1 MSKNN
6 DKVSFWKLLNEKKII
21 IPIIQRDYAQGRE
34 GKEFLRERFLGQLF
48 DALKDNA
55 NPLVLDFVYGSVEN
69 NTLYPLDGQQRLTT
83 LWLLHWYLALCAG
96 TLSEDKKVLERFSY
110 ETRISSRTFC
120 QKLCG
125 VTQSY
130 QPQTHGIATFVRNQ
144 TWFYSAYEQDP
155 TIQSMLRML
164 NGTDISDSNKMDITD
179 GIEEYCIK
187 TGLTQEKAKNLL
199 DRLKDEDAPICF
211 YLLNMKDK
219 NMSLTDD
226 LYIKMNAR
234 GKVLTDFENFKVDLL
249 KYKTSDKEHLIPEN
263 DMSDESFSL
272 LLDTRWT
279 DLFWHYHSTD
289 CHIDEIYMSFLNRF
303 FLNWYIANTDKSADE
318 VISSNLYKVLSAAET
333 GKGSHYRYQS
343 ISIYEPA
350 LRTECIK
357 ALGKCLNH
365 MCDLYQNTEG
375 GNNKQKL
382 QTIDALFMPYWEE
395 FAENEESDKANKIF
409 SFIPRYATDD
419 NTNTPIPIT
428 LKQQVVFHSICVYLV
443 NCEKV
448 ETDKLKDWVHFVWN
462 MVENSDLDS
471 EQSVRAIRFFDKDVD
486 TLLGLRDK
494 TTSCPACRDIIA
506 HLAEID
512 EGEIK
517 KVFGRRQLL
526 EEIAKAKQIK
536 QDPAWKDTIHEAE
549 KTAFFKGAITF
560 LFNNEK
566 GETDWNNFD
575 TKWRT
580 AKKLFDKGGVKADKI
595 VNAMQTLYSYCNNW
609 YPQLWWHAKIFNCK
623 ANTWKDILTKVD
635 EYNQYV
641 YAEPVYHLLM
651 GEGPSIERK
660 SDRRLRLLSSRSLIE
675 HLVKENP
682 KGQDMYIRYPHD
694 SLYYCGRKYGVMLS
708 YPERDKCLNELLNI
722 GKIDLT
728 EPNERI
734 IISKDEY
741 GDEDVVFWGSLDINF
756 VYYPE
761 NGEPLHLQWYQGG
774 SSAEYE
780 IYLMNEDWKYKIRP
794 TPLENEKGDRKRL
807 YCFNFNIDESSG
819 ESLVKQFCIQA
830 ETEFAEFI
838 KNPAYSAGFFFDYNT
853 VTKPEH
859 ACPLKSH

>member
-6 DKVSFWKLLNEKKII
+6 DKVSFWKLLNDKKIV

-48 DALKDNA
+48 DALKGTK
-55 NPLVLDFVYGSVEN
+55 PLVLDFVYGSVEAD
-69 NTLYPLDGQQRLTT
+69 TFYPLDGQQRLTA
-83 LWLLHWYLALCAG
+83 LWLLHWYLALYAG
-96 TLSEDKKVLERFSY
+96 TLPEDGKMLKRFSY

-125 VTQSY
+125 ITQPY
-130 QPQTHGIATFVRNQ
+130 KPQKHGIATFVRNQ

-187 TGLTQEKAKNLL
+187 TGLTKEKAKELL
-199 DRLKDEDAPICF
+199 KRLKGEDAPISF
-211 YLLNMKDK
+211 YLLSMEDK
-219 NMSLTDD
+219 NMPLTDD

-249 KYKTSDKEHLIPEN
+249 KYKLSSGKCLIPEN
-263 DMSDESFSL
+263 DMSNESFSL

-279 DLFWHYHSTD
+279 DLFWRYHSTD

-303 FLNWYIANTDKSADE
+303 FLNWYIANKDESADK
-318 VISSNLYKVLSAAET
+318 VISSDLYKVLSAAEI
-333 GKGSHYRYQS
+333 GKGSHYRYLS

-350 LRTECIK
+350 LTGECIE
-357 ALGKCLNH
+357 ALSKCLNR
-365 MCDLYQNTEG
+365 MCDLYNNAKG
-375 GNNKQKL
+375 DNKQKL
-382 QTIDALFMPYWEE
+382 QAINPLFMPYWEE
-395 FAENEESDKANKIF
+395 VAENGESDKANKIF
-409 SFIPRYATDD
+409 SFIPRYVTDD
-419 NTNTPIPIT
+419 NTNTPVPIT
-428 LKQQVVFHSICVYLV
+428 LKQQVVFHAICVYLT

-448 ETDKLKDWVHFVWN
+448 ETENLKDWMHFVWN
-462 MVENSDLDS
+462 MVENSYLDS
-471 EQSVRAIRFFDKDVD
+471 KQSVGAIRFFDKELNKLPKIENHIAPDPD
-486 TLLGLRDK
+486 I
-494 TTSCPACRDIIA
+494 ACKDIIA
-506 HLAEID
+506 YLAALN
-512 EGEIK
+512 EGQIND
-517 KVFGRRQLL
+517 VFGRRQLL

-536 QDPAWKDTIHEAE
+536 QNHDWKNKIHEAE
-549 KTAFFKGAITF
+549 KAAFFKGAIAF

-595 VNAMQTLYSYCNNW
+595 VNAMQTLYSYCNDNDW
-609 YPQLWWHAKIFNCK
+609 DSQFNKDAKIFNGK
-623 ANTWKDILTKVD
+623 ANTWKDQILTKVVGD
-635 EYNQYV
+635 NKYV
-641 YAEPVYHLLM
+641 YAEPVHHLLM
-651 GEGPSIERK
+651 GEGPSTERK

-708 YPERDKCLNELLNI
+708 YEKRDKCLNKLLENNKIELISDWNK
-722 GKIDLT
+722 KID
-728 EPNERI
+728 I
-734 IISKDEY
+734 GKDEY
-741 GDEDVVFWGSLDINF
+741 GDEDVVFWGDLNINF

-780 IYLMNEDWKYKIRP
+780 IYLMNEDWTYKMRA
-794 TPLENEKGDRKRL
+794 TPLEDEGDRKRY
-807 YCFNFNIDESSG
+807 YCFNLHIDESSG
-819 ESLVKQFCIQA
+819 ELSGKSLADQFCKQVK
-830 ETEFAEFI
+830 EEFGEFI
-838 KNPAYSAGFFFDYNT
+838 KNPA
-853 VTKPEH
+853 K
-859 ACPLKSH
+859 

>member
-120 QKLCG
+120 QKLCS

-187 TGLTQEKAKNLL
+187 TGLTKEKAKELL
-199 DRLKDEDAPICF
+199 KRLKGEDAPISF
-211 YLLNMKDK
+211 YLLNMEDK
-219 NMSLTDD
+219 NMPLTDD

-249 KYKTSDKEHLIPEN
+249 KYKVSDKEHLIPEN

-279 DLFWHYHSTD
+279 DLFWHCHSTD

-303 FLNWYIANTDKSADE
+303 FLNWYIANTDGSADK
-318 VISSNLYKVLSAAET
+318 VISSDLYKVLSAAEI
-333 GKGSHYRYQS
+333 GKGSHYRYLS

-350 LRTECIK
+350 LTGECIE
-357 ALGKCLNH
+357 ALSKCLNR
-365 MCDLYQNTEG
+365 MCDLY
-375 GNNKQKL
+375 NNAKGDN
-382 QTIDALFMPYWEE
+382 INPLFMPYWEE
-395 FAENEESDKANKIF
+395 VAENGESDKANKIF

-419 NTNTPIPIT
+419 NTNTPVPIT
-428 LKQQVVFHSICVYLV
+428 LKQQVVFHAICVYLT
-443 NCEKV
+443 NCKEV

-462 MVENSDLDS
+462 MAENSYMDS
-471 EQSVRAIRFFDKDVD
+471 EQSVGAIRFFDTELNKLPKIENNEAPDQASD
-486 TLLGLRDK
+486 N
-494 TTSCPACRDIIA
+494 IIDY
-506 HLAEID
+506 LAGID
-512 EGEIK
+512 EGQIK
-517 KVFGRRQLL
+517 NVFGRRQLL

-536 QDPAWKDTIHEAE
+536 QNHDWKNKIHEAE
-549 KTAFFKGAITF
+549 KAAFFKGAIAF
-560 LFNNEK
+560 LFINEK
-566 GETDWNNFD
+566 GETDWTNFD
-575 TKWRT
+575 TKWKT
-580 AKKLFDKGGVKADKI
+580 AQQLFDKDGVKADKM
-595 VNAMQTLYSYCNNW
+595 VDAMHTLYSYCDDW
-609 YPQLWWHAKIFNCK
+609 GSQFWWNAKIFNGK
-623 ANTWKDILTKVD
+623 ASTWKDQILTKVVGD
-635 EYNQYV
+635 NKYV
-641 YAEPVYHLLM
+641 YAKPVHYLLM
-651 GEGPSIERK
+651 RVGPSKERK
-660 SDRRLRLLSSRSLIE
+660 EDRWLRLLSSKSLIE
-675 HLVKENP
+675 HLVAENAQ
-682 KGQDMYIRYPHD
+682 GLDMYIRSPHD
-694 SLYYCGRKYGVMLS
+694 ALYYCGRKYGVMLS
-708 YPERDKCLNELLNI
+708 YQERDKCLNELKNE
-722 GKIDLT
+722 GKIKLT
-728 EPNERI
+728 DQNEPI
-734 IISKDEY
+734 IIPKDEY
-741 GDEDVVFWGSLDINF
+741 GDEDVVFWGDLNINF

-774 SSAEYE
+774 SSAEYD
-780 IYLMNEDWKYKIRP
+780 IYLMNEDWTYKIRP
-794 TPLENEKGDRKRL
+794 TPLEDEGDRKRL
-807 YCFNFNIDESSG
+807 YCFNLHIDESSG
-819 ESLVKQFCIQA
+819 KSLVKQFCIQA

-838 KNPAYSAGFFFDYNT
+838 KNPA
-853 VTKPEH
+853 E
-859 ACPLKSH
+859 

>member
-120 QKLCG
+120 QKLCS

-187 TGLTQEKAKNLL
+187 TGLTKEKAKELL
-199 DRLKDEDAPICF
+199 KRLKGEDAPISF
-211 YLLNMKDK
+211 YLLSMEDK
-219 NMSLTDD
+219 NMPLTDD

-249 KYKTSDKEHLIPEN
+249 KYKLSSEKCLIPEN
-263 DMSDESFSL
+263 DMSNESFSL

-279 DLFWHYHSTD
+279 DLFWLYHSTD

-303 FLNWYIANTDKSADE
+303 FLNWYIANTDGSADK

-333 GKGSHYRYQS
+333 RKGSHYRYLS

-350 LRTECIK
+350 LTGECIE
-357 ALGKCLNH
+357 ALSKCLNR
-365 MCDLYQNTEG
+365 MCDLYNNAKG
-375 GNNKQKL
+375 DNKQKL
-382 QTIDALFMPYWEE
+382 QAINPLFMPYWEE
-395 FAENEESDKANKIF
+395 VAENGESDKANKIF
-409 SFIPRYATDD
+409 SFIPRYVTDD
-419 NTNTPIPIT
+419 NTNTPVPIT
-428 LKQQVVFHSICVYLV
+428 LKQQVVFHAICVYLT

-448 ETDKLKDWVHFVWN
+448 ETENLKDWMHFVWN
-462 MVENSDLDS
+462 MVENSYLDS
-471 EQSVRAIRFFDKDVD
+471 KQSVGAIRFFDKELNKLPKIENHIAPDPD
-486 TLLGLRDK
+486 I
-494 TTSCPACRDIIA
+494 ACKDIIA
-506 HLAEID
+506 YLAALN
-512 EGEIK
+512 EGQIND
-517 KVFGRRQLL
+517 VFGRRQLL

-536 QDPAWKDTIHEAE
+536 QYGWKDKIHKAE
-549 KTAFFKGAITF
+549 KTAFFKGAIAF

-575 TKWRT
+575 TKRDT
-580 AKKLFDKGGVKADKI
+580 AQQLFDKDGVKADKI
-595 VNAMQTLYSYCNNW
+595 VDAMQTLYSYCDDW
-609 YPQLWWHAKIFNCK
+609 DSQFWWNATIFNGK
-623 ANTWKDILTKVD
+623 ANTWKDQILTKVVGD
-635 EYNQYV
+635 NKYV
-641 YAEPVYHLLM
+641 YAEPVHHLLM
-651 GEGPSIERK
+651 GEGPSTERK

-694 SLYYCGRKYGVMLS
+694 SLYYCGRKYGVILS

-734 IISKDEY
+734 IIPKDEY
-741 GDEDVVFWGSLDINF
+741 GDEDVVFWDDLNINF

-780 IYLMNEDWKYKIRP
+780 IYLMNEDWTYKIRP
-794 TPLENEKGDRKRL
+794 TPLENGQGDRKRF
-807 YCFNFNIDESSG
+807 YCFNLNIDESSD
-819 ESLVKQFCIQA
+819 ESLADQFCSQV

-838 KNPAYSAGFFFDYNT
+838 EQASHKKNPA
-853 VTKPEH
+853 K
-859 ACPLKSH
+859 

>member
-1 MSKNN
+1 MSMNN
-6 DKVSFWKLLNEKKII
+6 DKVSFWKLLNDKKIV

-34 GKEFLRERFLGQLF
+34 GREFLRERFLGQLF
-48 DALKDNA
+48 DALKGTK
-55 NPLVLDFVYGSVEN
+55 PLVLDFVYGSVEN

-120 QKLCG
+120 QKLCS

-187 TGLTQEKAKNLL
+187 TGLTKEKAKELL
-199 DRLKDEDAPICF
+199 ERLKGEDAPISF
-211 YLLNMKDK
+211 YLLNMEDK
-219 NMSLTDD
+219 NMPLADD

-249 KYKTSDKEHLIPEN
+249 KYKLSSGKCLIPEN
-263 DMSDESFSL
+263 DMSNESFSL

-279 DLFWHYHSTD
+279 DLFWLYRSTD

-303 FLNWYIANTDKSADE
+303 FLNWYIANTDGSADK
-318 VISSNLYKVLSAAET
+318 VISSDLYKVLSAAEI
-333 GKGSHYRYQS
+333 GKGSHYRYLS

-350 LRTECIK
+350 LTGECIE
-357 ALGKCLNH
+357 ALSKCLNR
-365 MCDLYQNTEG
+365 MCDLY
-375 GNNKQKL
+375 NNAKGDN
-382 QTIDALFMPYWEE
+382 INPLFMPYWEE
-395 FAENEESDKANKIF
+395 VAENGESDKANKIF
-409 SFIPRYATDD
+409 SFIPRYVTDD
-419 NTNTPIPIT
+419 NTNTPVPIT
-428 LKQQVVFHSICVYLV
+428 LKQQVVFHAICVYLT
-443 NCEKV
+443 NCKEV

-462 MVENSDLDS
+462 MAENSYMDS
-471 EQSVRAIRFFDKDVD
+471 EQSVGAIRFFDTELNKLPKIENNEAPDQASD
-486 TLLGLRDK
+486 N
-494 TTSCPACRDIIA
+494 IIDY
-506 HLAEID
+506 LAGID
-512 EGEIK
+512 EGQIK
-517 KVFGRRQLL
+517 NVFGRRQLL

-580 AKKLFDKGGVKADKI
+580 AKKLFDKGGVKADKT
-595 VNAMQTLYSYCNNW
+595 VAAMQTLYSYCDDW
-609 YPQLWWHAKIFNCK
+609 GSQFWWNAKIFNGK
-623 ANTWKDILTKVD
+623 ASTWKEQILTKVD
-635 EYNQYV
+635 GENKYV
-641 YAEPVYHLLM
+641 YAKPVHYLLLM
-651 GEGPSIERK
+651 GAKPSKERK
-660 SDRRLRLLSSRSLIE
+660 EDRRLRLLSSNSLIE
-675 HLVKENP
+675 HLVRKNP

-694 SLYYCGRKYGVMLS
+694 SLYYCGRKYGVMLGFQK
-708 YPERDKCLNELLNI
+708 RDECLNKLKNE
-722 GKIDLT
+722 GKIKLT
-728 EPNERI
+728 DQNEPI
-734 IISKDEY
+734 IIPKDEY
-741 GDEDVVFWGSLDINF
+741 GDEDAVFWGDLNINF
-756 VYYPE
+756 DYYPE

-774 SSAEYE
+774 SSTEYE
-780 IYLMNEDWKYKIRP
+780 IYLMNEDWTYKMRA
-794 TPLENEKGDRKRL
+794 TPLEDEGDRKRY
-807 YCFNFNIDESSG
+807 YCFNLNIDESSG

-838 KNPAYSAGFFFDYNT
+838 KNPA
-853 VTKPEH
+853 E
-859 ACPLKSH
+859 

>member
-120 QKLCG
+120 QKLCS

-187 TGLTQEKAKNLL
+187 TGLTKEKAKELL
-199 DRLKDEDAPICF
+199 KRLKGEDAPISF
-211 YLLNMKDK
+211 YLLNMEDK
-219 NMSLTDD
+219 NMPLTDD

-249 KYKTSDKEHLIPEN
+249 KYKLPSGEYLIPEN

-279 DLFWHYHSTD
+279 DLFWHYRSTE

-303 FLNWYIANTDKSADE
+303 FLNWHIAHPDKSADK
-318 VISSNLYKVLSAAET
+318 VISSDLYKVLSAAEI
-333 GKGSHYRYQS
+333 GKGSHYRYLS

-350 LRTECIK
+350 LTGECIE
-357 ALGKCLNH
+357 ALSKCLNR
-365 MCDLYQNTEG
+365 MCDLY
-375 GNNKQKL
+375 NNAKGDN
-382 QTIDALFMPYWEE
+382 INPLFMPYWEE
-395 FAENEESDKANKIF
+395 VAENGESDKANKIF
-409 SFIPRYATDD
+409 SFIPRYVTDD
-419 NTNTPIPIT
+419 NTNTPVPIT
-428 LKQQVVFHSICVYLV
+428 LKQQVVFHAICVYLT
-443 NCEKV
+443 NCKEV

-462 MVENSDLDS
+462 MAENSYMDS
-471 EQSVRAIRFFDKDVD
+471 EQSVGAIRFFDTELNKLPKIENNEAPDQASD
-486 TLLGLRDK
+486 N
-494 TTSCPACRDIIA
+494 IIDY
-506 HLAEID
+506 LAGID
-512 EGEIK
+512 EGQIK
-517 KVFGRRQLL
+517 NVFGRRQLL

-536 QDPAWKDTIHEAE
+536 QNHDWKNKIHEAE
-549 KTAFFKGAITF
+549 KAAFFKGAIAF
-560 LFNNEK
+560 LFINEK
-566 GETDWNNFD
+566 GETDWTNFD
-575 TKWRT
+575 TKWKT
-580 AKKLFDKGGVKADKI
+580 AQQLFDKDGVKANKMVD
-595 VNAMQTLYSYCNNW
+595 AMHTLYSYCDDWGSQFWW
-609 YPQLWWHAKIFNCK
+609 YAKIFNGK
-623 ANTWKDILTKVD
+623 ASTWKDQILTKVVGD
-635 EYNQYV
+635 NKYV
-641 YAEPVYHLLM
+641 YAKPVHYLLM
-651 GEGPSIERK
+651 RVGPSKERK
-660 SDRRLRLLSSRSLIE
+660 EDRWLRLLSSKSLIE
-675 HLVKENP
+675 HLVAENAQ
-682 KGQDMYIRYPHD
+682 GLDMYIRSPHD
-694 SLYYCGRKYGVMLS
+694 ALHYCGRKYGVMLDFQK
-708 YPERDKCLNELLNI
+708 RDECLNKLKNE
-722 GKIDLT
+722 GKIKLT
-728 EPNERI
+728 DQNEPI
-734 IISKDEY
+734 IIPKDEY
-741 GDEDVVFWGSLDINF
+741 GDEDVVFWGDLNINF

-780 IYLMNEDWKYKIRP
+780 IYLMNEDWTYKIRP
-794 TPLENEKGDRKRL
+794 TPLENGLGDRKRF
-807 YCFNFNIDESSG
+807 YCFNLNIDESSG
-819 ESLVKQFCIQA
+819 ESLANQFCSQV

-838 KNPAYSAGFFFDYNT
+838 K
-853 VTKPEH
+853 
-859 ACPLKSH
+859 

>member
-1 MSKNN
+1 MSMNN
-6 DKVSFWKLLNEKKII
+6 DKVSFWKLLNDKKIV

-34 GKEFLRERFLGQLF
+34 GREFLRERFLGQLF

-55 NPLVLDFVYGSVEN
+55 TPLVLDFVYGSVEGD
-69 NTLYPLDGQQRLTT
+69 TFYPLDGQQRLTT

-120 QKLCG
+120 QKLCS

-187 TGLTQEKAKNLL
+187 TGLTKEKAKELL
-199 DRLKDEDAPICF
+199 KRLKGEDAPISF
-211 YLLNMKDK
+211 YLLNMEDK
-219 NMSLTDD
+219 NMPLTDD

-249 KYKTSDKEHLIPEN
+249 KYKLPSGEYLIPEN

-279 DLFWHYHSTD
+279 DLFWHYRSTE

-303 FLNWYIANTDKSADE
+303 FLNWHIAHPDKSADKG
-318 VISSNLYKVLSAAET
+318 ISSDLYKVLSAAEI

-343 ISIYEPA
+343 ISIYEPSLKA
-350 LRTECIK
+350 GCIK
-357 ALGKCLNH
+357 ALSKCLNR
-365 MCDLYQNTEG
+365 MCDLYQNAEG
-375 GNNKQKL
+375 GDNKQKL
-382 QTIDALFMPYWEE
+382 QAIDALFMPYWEE
-395 FAENEESDKANKIF
+395 FAENGESDKANKIF

-419 NTNTPIPIT
+419 NTNTPVPIT
-428 LKQQVVFHSICVYLV
+428 LKQQVVFHAICVYLT

-448 ETDKLKDWVHFVWN
+448 ETENLKDWMHFVWN
-462 MVENSDLDS
+462 MVENSYLDS
-471 EQSVRAIRFFDKDVD
+471 KQSVGAIRFFDKELNKLPKIENHIAPDPD
-486 TLLGLRDK
+486 I
-494 TTSCPACRDIIA
+494 ACKDIIA
-506 HLAEID
+506 YLAALN
-512 EGEIK
+512 EGQIND
-517 KVFGRRQLL
+517 VFGRRQLL

-536 QDPAWKDTIHEAE
+536 QYGWKDKIHKAE

-575 TKWRT
+575 TKRDT
-580 AKKLFDKGGVKADKI
+580 AQQLFDKDGVKADKT
-595 VNAMQTLYSYCNNW
+595 VEAMQTLYSYCDNW
-609 YPQLWWHAKIFNCK
+609 GSQFWWNAKIFNGK
-623 ANTWKDILTKVD
+623 ASTWKEQILTKVD
-635 EYNQYV
+635 GENKYV
-641 YAEPVYHLLM
+641 YAKPVHHLLM
-651 GEGPSIERK
+651 GEGPSTERK
-660 SDRRLRLLSSRSLIE
+660 SDRQLRLLSSRSLIE

-694 SLYYCGRKYGVMLS
+694 SLYYCGKKFGVMLYYES
-708 YPERDKCLNELLNI
+708 RDKCLNELLKNN
-722 GKIDLT
+722 KIKLLAGQ
-728 EPNERI
+728 NEK
-734 IISKDEY
+734 ISIKNDDGNEV
-741 GDEDVVFWGSLDINF
+741 DAVFWGDLNINF
-756 VYYPE
+756 DYYPE

-774 SSAEYE
+774 SSTEYE
-780 IYLMNEDWKYKIRP
+780 IYLMNEDWTYKMRA
-794 TPLENEKGDRKRL
+794 TPLEDEGDRKRY
-807 YCFNFNIDESSG
+807 YCFNLHIDESSG
-819 ESLVKQFCIQA
+819 ELSGKSLADQFCKQVK
-830 ETEFAEFI
+830 EEFGEFI
-838 KNPAYSAGFFFDYNT
+838 KNPA
-853 VTKPEH
+853 K
-859 ACPLKSH
+859 

>member
-6 DKVSFWKLLNEKKII
+6 DKVSFWKLLSEKKII

-83 LWLLHWYLALCAG
+83 LWLLHWYLALCAE
-96 TLSEDKKVLERFSY
+96 TLSEDKKVLEKFSY

-125 VTQSY
+125 ITSY
-130 QPQTHGIATFVRNQ
+130 QPQKHGNIATFIRNQ

-187 TGLTQEKAKNLL
+187 TGLTKEKAKELL
-199 DRLKDEDAPICF
+199 KRLKGEAAPIGF
-211 YLLNMKDK
+211 YLLNMEDK
-219 NMSLTDD
+219 NMPLADD

-249 KYKTSDKEHLIPEN
+249 KYKLPSGEYLIPEN
-263 DMSDESFSL
+263 YMSDESFSL

-279 DLFWHYHSTD
+279 DLFWHYRSTE

-303 FLNWYIANTDKSADE
+303 FLNWHIAHPDKSADK
-318 VISSNLYKVLSAAET
+318 VISSDLYKVLSAAEI

-343 ISIYEPA
+343 ISIYEPSLKA
-350 LRTECIK
+350 GCIK
-357 ALGKCLNH
+357 ALSKCLNR
-365 MCDLYQNTEG
+365 MCDLYQNAEG
-375 GNNKQKL
+375 GDNKQKL
-382 QTIDALFMPYWEE
+382 QAIDALFMPYWEE
-395 FAENEESDKANKIF
+395 FAENGESDKANKIF

-419 NTNTPIPIT
+419 NTNTPVPIT
-428 LKQQVVFHSICVYLV
+428 LKQQVVFHAICVYLT
-443 NCEKV
+443 NCKEV
-448 ETDKLKDWVHFVWN
+448 ETDKLKDWMHFVWN
-462 MVENSDLDS
+462 MVENSYLDS
-471 EQSVRAIRFFDKDVD
+471 KQSVGAIRFFDKELNKLPKIENHIAPDPD
-486 TLLGLRDK
+486 I
-494 TTSCPACRDIIA
+494 ACKDIIA
-506 HLAEID
+506 YLAALN
-512 EGEIK
+512 EGQIND
-517 KVFGRRQLL
+517 VFGRRQLL

-536 QDPAWKDTIHEAE
+536 QYGWKDKIHKAE
-549 KTAFFKGAITF
+549 KTAFFKGAIAF

-575 TKWRT
+575 TKRDT
-580 AKKLFDKGGVKADKI
+580 AQQLFDKDGVKADKI
-595 VNAMQTLYSYCNNW
+595 VDAMQTLYSYCDNW
-609 YPQLWWHAKIFNCK
+609 DSQFWWNATIFNGK
-623 ANTWKDILTKVD
+623 ANTWKDQILTKVVGD
-635 EYNQYV
+635 NKYV
-641 YAEPVYHLLM
+641 YAEPVHHLLM
-651 GEGPSIERK
+651 GEGPSTERK

-694 SLYYCGRKYGVMLS
+694 SLYYCGRKYGVMLN
-708 YPERDKCLNELLNI
+708 YQKRDKCLNELLKNN
-722 GKIDLT
+722 KIKLLAGQN
-728 EPNERI
+728 EPI
-734 IISKDEY
+734 IIPKDEY
-741 GDEDVVFWGSLDINF
+741 GDEDVVFWGDLNINF

-780 IYLMNEDWKYKIRP
+780 IYLMNEDWTYKIRP
-794 TPLENEKGDRKRL
+794 TPLENGLGDRKRF
-807 YCFNFNIDESSG
+807 YCFNLNIDESSG

-838 KNPAYSAGFFFDYNT
+838 KNPA
-853 VTKPEH
+853 E
-859 ACPLKSH
+859 

>member
-6 DKVSFWKLLNEKKII
+6 DKVSFWKLLNDKKIV

-48 DALKDNA
+48 DALKDDA
-55 NPLVLDFVYGSVEN
+55 KPLVLDFVYGSVEGD
-69 NTLYPLDGQQRLTT
+69 TFYPLDGQQRLTT

-96 TLSEDKKVLERFSY
+96 TLPEDKAVLERFSY

-125 VTQSY
+125 ITSY
-130 QPQTHGIATFVRNQ
+130 QPQKHGNIATFIRNQ

-179 GIEEYCIK
+179 GIEEYCIQAEE
-187 TGLTQEKAKNLL
+187 LTKEKAKELL
-199 DRLKDEDAPICF
+199 DRLKSEDAPICF
-211 YLLNMKDK
+211 YLLNMEDK
-219 NMSLTDD
+219 NMPLTDD

-249 KYKTSDKEHLIPEN
+249 KKIDELPNKEWNPEN
-263 DMSDESFSL
+263 GMSKESFSL

-279 DLFWHYHSTD
+279 DLFWHYRSAE
-289 CHIDEIYMSFLNRF
+289 CHIDEIYLNFLNRF
-303 FLNWYIANTDKSADE
+303 FLNWYIARCNTDATPEE
-318 VISSNLYKVLSAAET
+318 VTARDFYKQLSAAIN
-333 GKGSHYRYQS
+333 GKNKDYRYQS
-343 ISIYEPA
+343 ISIYNQV
-350 LRTECIK
+350 LTRECI
-357 ALGKCLNH
+357 ASLQTCLNRL
-365 MCDLYQNTEG
+365 CDLYQNVEG
-375 GNNKQKL
+375 GDNKQKL
-382 QTIDALFMPYWEE
+382 QAIDALFMPYWEE
-395 FAENEESDKANKIF
+395 FAENGESDKANKIF

-419 NTNTPIPIT
+419 NTNTPVPIT
-428 LKQQVVFHSICVYLV
+428 LKQQVVFHAICVYLT
-443 NCEKV
+443 NCKEV

-462 MVENSDLDS
+462 MAENSYMDS
-471 EQSVRAIRFFDKDVD
+471 EQKSVGAIRFFDTELNKLPKIENNEAPDQASD
-486 TLLGLRDK
+486 N
-494 TTSCPACRDIIA
+494 IIDY
-506 HLAEID
+506 LAGID
-512 EGEIK
+512 EGQIK
-517 KVFGRRQLL
+517 NGFGRRQLL

-536 QDPAWKDTIHEAE
+536 QNHDWKNKIHEAE
-549 KTAFFKGAITF
+549 KAAFFKGAIAF

-595 VNAMQTLYSYCNNW
+595 VNAMQTLYSYCNDNDW
-609 YPQLWWHAKIFNCK
+609 DSQFNKDAKIFNGK
-623 ANTWKDILTKVD
+623 ANTWKDQILTKVVGD
-635 EYNQYV
+635 NKYV
-641 YAEPVYHLLM
+641 YAEPVHHLLM
-651 GEGPSIERK
+651 GEGPSTERK

-694 SLYYCGRKYGVMLS
+694 SLYYCGWKYGVMLS
-708 YPERDKCLNELLNI
+708 YEKRDKCLNKLLENNKI
-722 GKIDLT
+722 KLISDWNKKID
-728 EPNERI
+728 I
-734 IISKDEY
+734 GKDEY
-741 GDEDVVFWGSLDINF
+741 GDEDVVFWGDLNINF

-780 IYLMNEDWKYKIRP
+780 IYLMNEDWGYKIR
-794 TPLENEKGDRKRL
+794 TTHMEKEHDDRKRY
-807 YCFNFNIDESSG
+807 YCFNFNIDESSD
-819 ESLVKQFCIQA
+819 ESLADQFCKQV
-830 ETEFAEFI
+830 EEEFAEFI
-838 KNPAYSAGFFFDYNT
+838 K
-853 VTKPEH
+853 
-859 ACPLKSH
+859 

>member
-120 QKLCG
+120 QKLCS

-187 TGLTQEKAKNLL
+187 TGLTKEKAKELL
-199 DRLKDEDAPICF
+199 ERLKGEDAPISF
-211 YLLNMKDK
+211 YLLNMEDK
-219 NMSLTDD
+219 NMPLADD

-249 KYKTSDKEHLIPEN
+249 KYKLSSGKCLIPEN
-263 DMSDESFSL
+263 DMSNESFSL

-279 DLFWHYHSTD
+279 DLFWLYRSTD
-289 CHIDEIYMSFLNRF
+289 CHIDEIYMSFLNHF
-303 FLNWYIANTDKSADE
+303 FLNWYIANTDGSADK
-318 VISSNLYKVLSAAET
+318 VISSDLYKVLSAAEI
-333 GKGSHYRYQS
+333 GKGSHYRYLS

-350 LRTECIK
+350 LTGECIE
-357 ALGKCLNH
+357 ALSKCLNR
-365 MCDLYQNTEG
+365 MCDLYNNAKG
-375 GNNKQKL
+375 DNKQKL
-382 QTIDALFMPYWEE
+382 QAINPLFMPYWEE
-395 FAENEESDKANKIF
+395 VAENGESDKANKIF
-409 SFIPRYATDD
+409 SFIPRYVTDD
-419 NTNTPIPIT
+419 NTNTPVPIT
-428 LKQQVVFHSICVYLV
+428 LKQQVVFHAICVYLT

-462 MVENSDLDS
+462 MVENSYLDS
-471 EQSVRAIRFFDKDVD
+471 KQSVGAIRFFDKELNKLPKIENHIAPDPD
-486 TLLGLRDK
+486 I
-494 TTSCPACRDIIA
+494 ACKDIIA
-506 HLAEID
+506 YLAALN
-512 EGEIK
+512 EGQIND
-517 KVFGRRQLL
+517 VFGRRQLL

-536 QDPAWKDTIHEAE
+536 QYGWKDKIHKAE
-549 KTAFFKGAITF
+549 KAAFFKGAIAF

-566 GETDWNNFD
+566 GETDWAKFNK
-575 TKWRT
+575 KWET
-580 AKKLFDKGGVKADKI
+580 AQELFDKDGVKADKT
-595 VNAMQTLYSYCNNW
+595 VAAMQTLYSYCDDW
-609 YPQLWWHAKIFNCK
+609 GSQFWWNAKIFNGK
-623 ANTWKDILTKVD
+623 ASTWKEQILTKVD
-635 EYNQYV
+635 GENKYV
-641 YAEPVYHLLM
+641 YAKPVHYLLM
-651 GEGPSIERK
+651 GAEPSKERK
-660 SDRRLRLLSSRSLIE
+660 EDRRLRLLSSNSLIE

-694 SLYYCGRKYGVMLS
+694 SLYYCGKKFGVMLYYES
-708 YPERDKCLNELLNI
+708 RDKCLNELLKNN
-722 GKIDLT
+722 KIKLLAGQ
-728 EPNERI
+728 NEK
-734 IISKDEY
+734 ISIKNDDGNEV
-741 GDEDVVFWGSLDINF
+741 DAVFWGDLNINF
-756 VYYPE
+756 DYYPE

-774 SSAEYE
+774 SSTEYE
-780 IYLMNEDWKYKIRP
+780 IYLMNEDWTYKMRA
-794 TPLENEKGDRKRL
+794 TPLEDEGDRKRY
-807 YCFNFNIDESSG
+807 YCFNLHIDESSG
-819 ESLVKQFCIQA
+819 ELSGKSLADQFCKQVK
-830 ETEFAEFI
+830 EEFGEFI
-838 KNPAYSAGFFFDYNT
+838 KNPA
-853 VTKPEH
+853 E
-859 ACPLKSH
+859 

>member
-48 DALKDNA
+48 DALKGTK
-55 NPLVLDFVYGSVEN
+55 PLVLDFVYGSVEAD
-69 NTLYPLDGQQRLTT
+69 TFYPLDGQQRLTA

-96 TLSEDKKVLERFSY
+96 TLSEEDKKVLERFSY

-120 QKLCG
+120 QKLCS

-187 TGLTQEKAKNLL
+187 TGLTKEKAKELL
-199 DRLKDEDAPICF
+199 KRLKGEDAPISF
-211 YLLNMKDK
+211 YLLNMEDK
-219 NMSLTDD
+219 NMPLTDD

-249 KYKTSDKEHLIPEN
+249 KYKLSSGKCLIPEN
-263 DMSDESFSL
+263 DMSNESFSL

-279 DLFWHYHSTD
+279 DLFWLYHSTD

-303 FLNWYIANTDKSADE
+303 FLNWYIANTDGSADK
-318 VISSNLYKVLSAAET
+318 VISSDFYKVLSAAEI
-333 GKGSHYRYQS
+333 GKGSHYRYLS

-350 LRTECIK
+350 LTGECIE
-357 ALGKCLNH
+357 ALSKCLNR
-365 MCDLYQNTEG
+365 MCDLYNNAKG
-375 GNNKQKL
+375 DNKQKL
-382 QTIDALFMPYWEE
+382 QAINPLFMPYWEE
-395 FAENEESDKANKIF
+395 VAENGESDKANKIF
-409 SFIPRYATDD
+409 SFIPRYVTDD
-419 NTNTPIPIT
+419 NTNTPVPIT
-428 LKQQVVFHSICVYLV
+428 LKQQVVFHAICVYLT

-448 ETDKLKDWVHFVWN
+448 ETENLKDWMHFVWN
-462 MVENSDLDS
+462 MVENSYLDS
-471 EQSVRAIRFFDKDVD
+471 KQSVGAIRFFDKELNKLPKIENHIAPDPD
-486 TLLGLRDK
+486 I
-494 TTSCPACRDIIA
+494 ACKDIIA
-506 HLAEID
+506 YLAALN
-512 EGEIK
+512 EGQIND
-517 KVFGRRQLL
+517 VFGRRQLL

-536 QDPAWKDTIHEAE
+536 QNHDWKNKIHEAE
-549 KTAFFKGAITF
+549 KAAFFKGAIAF

-595 VNAMQTLYSYCNNW
+595 VNAMQTLYSYCNDNDW
-609 YPQLWWHAKIFNCK
+609 DSQFNKDAKIFNGK
-623 ANTWKDILTKVD
+623 ANTWKDQILTKVVGD
-635 EYNQYV
+635 NKYV
-641 YAEPVYHLLM
+641 YAEPVHHLLM
-651 GEGPSIERK
+651 GEGPSTERK

-708 YPERDKCLNELLNI
+708 YEKRDKCLNKLKNE
-722 GKIDLT
+722 GKIKLT
-728 EPNERI
+728 DQNEPI
-734 IISKDEY
+734 IIPKDEY
-741 GDEDVVFWGSLDINF
+741 GDEDVVFWGDLNINF

-780 IYLMNEDWKYKIRP
+780 IYLMNEDWTYKIRP
-794 TPLENEKGDRKRL
+794 TPLENGQGDRKRF
-807 YCFNFNIDESSG
+807 YCFNLNIDESSD

-838 KNPAYSAGFFFDYNT
+838 KNPA
-853 VTKPEH
+853 E
-859 ACPLKSH
+859 

>member
-120 QKLCG
+120 QKLCS
-125 VTQSY
+125 VTQPY
-130 QPQTHGIATFVRNQ
+130 KPQKHGIATFVRNQ

-155 TIQSMLRML
+155 TIQSMLCML
-164 NGTDISDSNKMDITD
+164 NGTDISDNNKMEITD

-187 TGLTQEKAKNLL
+187 TGLTKEKAKELL
-199 DRLKDEDAPICF
+199 KRLKGEAAPIGF
-211 YLLNMKDK
+211 YLLNMEDK
-219 NMSLTDD
+219 NMPLADD

-249 KYKTSDKEHLIPEN
+249 KKIDELTNKEWNPEN
-263 DMSDESFSL
+263 GMSKENFSL

-279 DLFWHYHSTD
+279 DLFWHYHSTE
-289 CHIDEIYMSFLNRF
+289 CHIDEIYMSFFNRF
-303 FLNWYIANTDKSADE
+303 FLNWYIANTNESTDK
-318 VISSNLYKVLSAAET
+318 VISSNLYKVLSAAEI
-333 GKGSHYRYQS
+333 GKGSHYRYKS
-343 ISIYEPA
+343 ISTYEPVLTGGCINA
-350 LRTECIK
+350 LS
-357 ALGKCLNH
+357 KCLNH
-365 MCDLYQNTEG
+365 MYDLYQDAEG
-375 GNNKQKL
+375 GDNKQKL
-382 QTIDALFMPYWEE
+382 QAIDALFMPYWEE
-395 FAENEESDKANKIF
+395 FAENGESDKANKIF

-419 NTNTPIPIT
+419 NTNTPVPIT
-428 LKQQVVFHSICVYLV
+428 LKQQVVFHAICVYLT
-443 NCEKV
+443 NCKEV

-462 MVENSDLDS
+462 MAENSYMDS
-471 EQSVRAIRFFDKDVD
+471 EQSVGAIRFFDTELNKLPKIENNEAPDQASD
-486 TLLGLRDK
+486 N
-494 TTSCPACRDIIA
+494 IIDY
-506 HLAEID
+506 LAGID
-512 EGEIK
+512 EGQIK
-517 KVFGRRQLL
+517 NVFGRRQLL

-549 KTAFFKGAITF
+549 KTAFFKGAIAF

-575 TKWRT
+575 TKRDT
-580 AKKLFDKGGVKADKI
+580 AQQLFDKDGVKADKI
-595 VNAMQTLYSYCNNW
+595 VDAMQTLYSYCNDNDW
-609 YPQLWWHAKIFNCK
+609 DSQFNKDAKIFNGK
-623 ANTWKDILTKVD
+623 ANTWKDQILTKVVGD
-635 EYNQYV
+635 NKYV
-641 YAEPVYHLLM
+641 YAEPVHHLLM
-651 GEGPSIERK
+651 GEGPSTERRL
-660 SDRRLRLLSSRSLIE
+660 DRRLRLLSSRSLIKK
-675 HLVKENP
+675 LVEKNVH
-682 KGQDMYIRYPHD
+682 GLDMYIRYPHD
-694 SLYYCGRKYGVMLS
+694 SLYYCGRKYGVMLGFQK
-708 YPERDKCLNELLNI
+708 RDECLNKLKNE
-722 GKIDLT
+722 GKIKLT
-728 EPNERI
+728 DQNEPI
-734 IISKDEY
+734 IIPKDEY
-741 GDEDVVFWGSLDINF
+741 GDEDVVFWGDLNINF

-780 IYLMNEDWKYKIRP
+780 IYLMNEDWTYKIRP
-794 TPLENEKGDRKRL
+794 TPLENGLGDRKRF
-807 YCFNFNIDESSG
+807 YCFNLNIDESSG

-838 KNPAYSAGFFFDYNT
+838 K
-853 VTKPEH
+853 
-859 ACPLKSH
+859 

>member
-6 DKVSFWKLLNEKKII
+6 DKVSFWKLLNDKKIV

-48 DALKDNA
+48 DALKGTK
-55 NPLVLDFVYGSVEN
+55 PLVLDFVYGSVEAD
-69 NTLYPLDGQQRLTT
+69 TFYPLDGQQRLTA
-83 LWLLHWYLALCAG
+83 LWLLHWYLALYAG
-96 TLSEDKKVLERFSY
+96 TLPEDKKVLEKFSY

-125 VTQSY
+125 ITSY
-130 QPQTHGIATFVRNQ
+130 QPQKHGNIATFIRNQ

-187 TGLTQEKAKNLL
+187 TGLTKEKAKELL
-199 DRLKDEDAPICF
+199 ERLKGEDAPISF
-211 YLLNMKDK
+211 YLLNMEDK
-219 NMSLTDD
+219 NMPLADD

-249 KYKTSDKEHLIPEN
+249 KYKVSDKEHLIPEN

-279 DLFWHYHSTD
+279 DLFWRYHSTD

-303 FLNWYIANTDKSADE
+303 FLNWYIANKDESADK
-318 VISSNLYKVLSAAET
+318 VISSDLYKVLSAAEI
-333 GKGSHYRYQS
+333 GKGTHYRYLS

-350 LRTECIK
+350 LTGECIE
-357 ALGKCLNH
+357 ALSKCLNR
-365 MCDLYQNTEG
+365 MCDLYN
-375 GNNKQKL
+375 NNKQKL
-382 QTIDALFMPYWEE
+382 QAINPLFMPYWEE
-395 FAENEESDKANKIF
+395 VAENGESDKANKIF
-409 SFIPRYATDD
+409 SFIPRYVTDD
-419 NTNTPIPIT
+419 NTNTPVPIT
-428 LKQQVVFHSICVYLV
+428 LKQQVVFHAICVYLT

-448 ETDKLKDWVHFVWN
+448 ETENLKDWMHFVWN
-462 MVENSDLDS
+462 MVENSYLDS
-471 EQSVRAIRFFDKDVD
+471 KQSVGAIRFFDKELNKLPKIENHIAPDPD
-486 TLLGLRDK
+486 I
-494 TTSCPACRDIIA
+494 ACKDIIA
-506 HLAEID
+506 YLAALN
-512 EGEIK
+512 EGQIND
-517 KVFGRRQLL
+517 VFGRRQLL

-536 QDPAWKDTIHEAE
+536 QYGWKDKIHKAE
-549 KTAFFKGAITF
+549 KTAFFKGAIAF

-575 TKWRT
+575 TKRDT
-580 AKKLFDKGGVKADKI
+580 AQQLFDKDGVKADKI
-595 VNAMQTLYSYCNNW
+595 VDAMQTLYSYCDDW
-609 YPQLWWHAKIFNCK
+609 DSQFWWNATIFNGK
-623 ANTWKDILTKVD
+623 ANTWKDQILTKVVGD
-635 EYNQYV
+635 NKYV
-641 YAEPVYHLLM
+641 YAEPVHHLLM
-651 GEGPSIERK
+651 GEGPSTERK

-708 YPERDKCLNELLNI
+708 YEKRDKCLNKLLENNKIELISDWNK
-722 GKIDLT
+722 KID
-728 EPNERI
+728 I
-734 IISKDEY
+734 GKDEY
-741 GDEDVVFWGSLDINF
+741 GDEDVVFWGDLNINF

-780 IYLMNEDWKYKIRP
+780 IYLMNEDWTYKIRP
-794 TPLENEKGDRKRL
+794 TPLENGQGDRKRF
-807 YCFNFNIDESSG
+807 YCFNLNIDESSD

-838 KNPAYSAGFFFDYNT
+838 KNPA
-853 VTKPEH
+853 E
-859 ACPLKSH
+859 

>member
-6 DKVSFWKLLNEKKII
+6 DKVSFWKLLNDKKIV

-187 TGLTQEKAKNLL
+187 TGLTKEKAQKLL
-199 DRLKDEDAPICF
+199 ERLKGDDALICF
-211 YLLNMKDK
+211 YLLNMEDK
-219 NMSLTDD
+219 NMPLTDD

-249 KYKTSDKEHLIPEN
+249 KYKVSDKEHLIPEN
-263 DMSDESFSL
+263 DMSNESFSL

-279 DLFWHYHSTD
+279 DLFWHYRSTE

-303 FLNWYIANTDKSADE
+303 FLNWHIAHPDKSADK
-318 VISSNLYKVLSAAET
+318 VISSDLYKVLSAAEI
-333 GKGSHYRYQS
+333 GKGSHYRYLS

-350 LRTECIK
+350 LTGECIE
-357 ALGKCLNH
+357 ALSKCLNR
-365 MCDLYQNTEG
+365 MCDLYN
-375 GNNKQKL
+375 NNKQKL
-382 QTIDALFMPYWEE
+382 QAINPLFMPYWEE
-395 FAENEESDKANKIF
+395 VAENGESDKANKIF
-409 SFIPRYATDD
+409 SFIPRYVTDD
-419 NTNTPIPIT
+419 NTNTPVPIT
-428 LKQQVVFHSICVYLV
+428 LKQQVVFHAICVYLT

-448 ETDKLKDWVHFVWN
+448 ETENLKDWMHFVWN
-462 MVENSDLDS
+462 MVENSYLDS
-471 EQSVRAIRFFDKDVD
+471 KQSVGAIRFFDKELNKLPKIENHIAPDPD
-486 TLLGLRDK
+486 I
-494 TTSCPACRDIIA
+494 ACKDIIA
-506 HLAEID
+506 YLAALN
-512 EGEIK
+512 EGQIND
-517 KVFGRRQLL
+517 VFGRRQLL

-536 QDPAWKDTIHEAE
+536 QNHDWKNKIHEAE
-549 KTAFFKGAITF
+549 KAAFFKGAIAF
-560 LFNNEK
+560 LFINEK
-566 GETDWNNFD
+566 GETDWTNFD
-575 TKWRT
+575 TKWKT
-580 AKKLFDKGGVKADKI
+580 AQQLFDKDGVKADKM
-595 VNAMQTLYSYCNNW
+595 VDAMHTLYSYCDDW
-609 YPQLWWHAKIFNCK
+609 GSQFWWNAKIFNGK
-623 ANTWKDILTKVD
+623 ASTWKDQILTKVVGD
-635 EYNQYV
+635 NKYV
-641 YAEPVYHLLM
+641 YAKPVHYLLM
-651 GEGPSIERK
+651 KAEPSKERK
-660 SDRRLRLLSSRSLIE
+660 VDRWLRLLSSRSLIE

-734 IISKDEY
+734 IIPKDEY
-741 GDEDVVFWGSLDINF
+741 GNEDVVFWGSLDINF
-756 VYYPE
+756 AYCPE
-761 NGEPLHLQWYQGG
+761 NAKPLHLQWYQGG
-774 SSAEYE
+774 SSAEHE
-780 IYLMNEDWKYKIRP
+780 IYLMNEDWTYKIRP
-794 TPLENEKGDRKRL
+794 TPLENGLGDRKRF
-807 YCFNFNIDESSG
+807 YCFNLNIDESSG

-838 KNPAYSAGFFFDYNT
+838 KNPA
-853 VTKPEH
+853 E
-859 ACPLKSH
+859 

>member
-6 DKVSFWKLLNEKKII
+6 DKVSFWKLLNDKKIV

-48 DALKDNA
+48 DALKDDA
-55 NPLVLDFVYGSVEN
+55 KPLVLDFVYGSVEGD
-69 NTLYPLDGQQRLTT
+69 TFYPLDGQQRLTT
-83 LWLLHWYLALCAG
+83 LWQLHWYLALCAG
-96 TLSEDKKVLERFSY
+96 TLPEDKAVLERFSY

-130 QPQTHGIATFVRNQ
+130 QPQTHSIATFVRNQ

-187 TGLTQEKAKNLL
+187 TGLTKEKAQKLL
-199 DRLKDEDAPICF
+199 ERLKGEDAPISF
-211 YLLNMKDK
+211 YLLNMEDK
-219 NMSLTDD
+219 NMPLADD

-249 KYKTSDKEHLIPEN
+249 KYKVSDKEHLIPEN

-279 DLFWHYHSTD
+279 DLFWHCRSTD

-303 FLNWYIANTDKSADE
+303 FLNWHIANTDGSADK
-318 VISSNLYKVLSAAET
+318 VISSDLYKVLSAAET

-350 LRTECIK
+350 LKAECIK
-357 ALGKCLNH
+357 ALGKCLNR
-365 MCDLYQNTEG
+365 MCDLYQNAEG

-428 LKQQVVFHSICVYLV
+428 LKQQVVFHAICVYLTH
-443 NCEKV
+443 CEKV
-448 ETDKLKDWVHFVWN
+448 ETENLKDWMHFVWN
-462 MVENSDLDS
+462 MVENSYLDS
-471 EQSVRAIRFFDKDVD
+471 EQSVGAIRFFDKELNMLQKIENNEAPGWASDN
-486 TLLGLRDK
+486 
-494 TTSCPACRDIIA
+494 IIDY
-506 HLAEID
+506 LAGID
-512 EGEIK
+512 EKQIK
-517 KVFGRRQLL
+517 KNVFGRRQLL

-536 QDPAWKDTIHEAE
+536 QNSDWKNKIHEAE
-549 KTAFFKGAITF
+549 KTAFFKGAIAF

-575 TKWRT
+575 
-580 AKKLFDKGGVKADKI
+580 KKRKKIAPQLFDKGGVKADKI
-595 VNAMQTLYSYCNNW
+595 VYAMQTLYSYCNDWDSQFNKD
-609 YPQLWWHAKIFNCK
+609 AKIFNGK
-623 ANTWKDILTKVD
+623 ANTWKDQILTKVVGD
-635 EYNQYV
+635 NKYV
-641 YAEPVYHLLM
+641 YAEPVHHLLM
-651 GEGPSIERK
+651 GEGHSTERK
-660 SDRRLRLLSSRSLIE
+660 LDRRLRLLSSESLIN
-675 HLVKENP
+675 HLVKDNSQ
-682 KGQDMYIRYPHD
+682 GQDMYIRYPHD
-694 SLYYCGRKYGVMLS
+694 SLYYCGRKYGVMLN
-708 YPERDKCLNELLNI
+708 YEKRDQCLNELLKNNKI
-722 GKIDLT
+722 ELVTDWNKKIDI
-728 EPNERI
+728 E
-734 IISKDEY
+734 KDEY
-741 GDEDVVFWGSLDINF
+741 GDKDVVFWGDLNIHF
-756 VYYPE
+756 VYHTK
-761 NGEPLHLQWYQGG
+761 NGHSLHLQWYRGG
-774 SSAEYE
+774 SSTEYD
-780 IYLMNEDWKYKIRP
+780 IYLMNEDWEYKER
-794 TPLENEKGDRKRL
+794 TTHMEKEHGDRKRF
-807 YCFNFNIDESSG
+807 YCFNFNIDKSSG
-819 ESLVKQFCIQA
+819 KSLADQFCSQV

-838 KNPAYSAGFFFDYNT
+838 EQASHKKNPA
-853 VTKPEH
+853 E
-859 ACPLKSH
+859 

>member
-6 DKVSFWKLLNEKKII
+6 DKDKVSFWKLLNEKKII

-120 QKLCG
+120 QKLCS

-187 TGLTQEKAKNLL
+187 TGLTKEKAKELL
-199 DRLKDEDAPICF
+199 ERLKGEDAPISF
-211 YLLNMKDK
+211 YLLNMEDK
-219 NMSLTDD
+219 NMPLADD

-249 KYKTSDKEHLIPEN
+249 KYKLSSGKCLIPEN
-263 DMSDESFSL
+263 DMSNESFSL

-279 DLFWHYHSTD
+279 DLFWLYRSTD

-303 FLNWYIANTDKSADE
+303 FLNWYIANTDGSADK
-318 VISSNLYKVLSAAET
+318 VISSDLYKVLSAAEI
-333 GKGSHYRYQS
+333 GKGSHYRYLS

-350 LRTECIK
+350 LTGECIE
-357 ALGKCLNH
+357 ALSKCLNR
-365 MCDLYQNTEG
+365 MCDLY
-375 GNNKQKL
+375 NNAKGDN
-382 QTIDALFMPYWEE
+382 INPLFMPYWEE
-395 FAENEESDKANKIF
+395 VAENGESDKANKIF
-409 SFIPRYATDD
+409 SFIPRYVTDD
-419 NTNTPIPIT
+419 NTNTPVPIT
-428 LKQQVVFHSICVYLV
+428 LKQQVVFHAICVYLT
-443 NCEKV
+443 NCKEV

-462 MVENSDLDS
+462 MAENSYMDS
-471 EQSVRAIRFFDKDVD
+471 EQSVGAIRFFDTELNKLPKIENNEAPDQASD
-486 TLLGLRDK
+486 N
-494 TTSCPACRDIIA
+494 IIDY
-506 HLAEID
+506 LAGID
-512 EGEIK
+512 EGQIK
-517 KVFGRRQLL
+517 NVFGRRQLL

-536 QDPAWKDTIHEAE
+536 QNHDWKNKIHEAE
-549 KTAFFKGAITF
+549 KAAFFKGAIAF
-560 LFNNEK
+560 LFINEK
-566 GETDWNNFD
+566 GETDWTNFD
-575 TKWRT
+575 TKWKT
-580 AKKLFDKGGVKADKI
+580 AQQLFDKDGVKADKI

-609 YPQLWWHAKIFNCK
+609 DSQFNKDAKIFNGK
-623 ANTWKDILTKVD
+623 ANTWKDQILTKVVGD
-635 EYNQYV
+635 NKYV
-641 YAEPVYHLLM
+641 YAEPVHHLLM
-651 GEGPSIERK
+651 KEGPSTEWK
-660 SDRRLRLLSSRSLIE
+660 SDRQLRLLSSKSLIK

-682 KGQDMYIRYPHD
+682 QGQDMYIRYPHD
-694 SLYYCGRKYGVMLS
+694 SLYYCGRKYGVMLN
-708 YPERDKCLNELLNI
+708 YQERDKCLNELLKNN
-722 GKIDLT
+722 KIKLLAGQN
-728 EPNERI
+728 EPI
-734 IISKDEY
+734 IIPKDEY
-741 GDEDVVFWGSLDINF
+741 GDEDVVFWGDLNINF

-774 SSAEYE
+774 SSAERE
-780 IYLMNEDWKYKIRP
+780 IYLMNEDWTYKIRP
-794 TPLENEKGDRKRL
+794 TPLENGLGDRKRF
-807 YCFNFNIDESSG
+807 YCFNLNIDESSG
-819 ESLVKQFCIQA
+819 ESLVKQFCSQV

-838 KNPAYSAGFFFDYNT
+838 KNPA
-853 VTKPEH
+853 E
-859 ACPLKSH
+859 